1 MTDKVKELAEKT
13 IAVIEDKEKKCS
25 SAEEKLALIHSYLLG
40 LCDGYDYA
48 IEKVKDTSAI
58 YIKRTDGT
66 FYTCKKCGQKTL
78 FPVQTAD
85 GCYCENCI
93 AEQNHSRIKK

>member
-40 LCDGYDYA
+40 LCDSYNYA
-48 IEKVKDTSAI
+48 VEKVSDTSAI
-58 YIKRTDGT
+58 YLKRSDGT
-66 FYTCKKCGQKTL
+66 LHTCKKCGRKTL
-78 FPVQTAD
+78 YPVQTAD

-93 AEQNHSRIKK
+93 AEQN